1 MCKIEFVTKLA
12 LNMSYKT
19 SQMLF
24 SFYQNV
30 IKDRLLNLSKQ
41 KQLFKTFQFNLVY
54 VELNQL
60 RQIMIIAD

>member
-1 MCKIEFVTKLA
+1 
-12 LNMSYKT
+12 
-19 SQMLF
+19 MLF

-41 KQLFKTFQFNLVY
+41 KQLFKIFQFNLVY

>member
-1 MCKIEFVTKLA
+1 
-12 LNMSYKT
+12 
-19 SQMLF
+19 MLF